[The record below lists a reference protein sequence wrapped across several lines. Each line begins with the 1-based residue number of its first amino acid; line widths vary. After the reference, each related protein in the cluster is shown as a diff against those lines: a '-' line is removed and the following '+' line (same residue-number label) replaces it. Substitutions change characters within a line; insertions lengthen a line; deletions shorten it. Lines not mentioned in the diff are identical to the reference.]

1 VTDEIRDVLACQK
14 VNIRVIGVNWGLAGA
29 EALSQA
35 QATFI
40 IKKPTEILEII
51 DKYDKI
57 THHLTN

>member
-1 VTDEIRDVLACQK
+1 
-14 VNIRVIGVNWGLAGA
+14 VIGVNWGLAGA

-40 IKKPTEILEII
+40 IKKPAEILEII

-57 THHLTN
+57 TNHLTN